1 MDDPTSLLFG
11 LGSFRV
17 VDVVRVADGVVRVV
31 IETVELQGMYPD
43 CGQPS
48 RRVKNARY
56 GLVNDDREQPGSVH
70 SSRRCGGDSA
80 TVTVDRAA
88 TCSAGAGGRHFMPS
102 DDHYHVAGM
111 PVTSEMNIGM
121 VLIILGFAL
130 ALWSVFPEKSVV
142 KPELSKIRIA
152 ALDDAKLKPAHVALL
167 LVMAAA
173 ITIDVMKPTAF
184 AFLAPGA
191 AAEYGLKSPL
201 NPHANALPIG
211 LYPLSGV
218 TGNVIGSFIW
228 GWLADRIGRR
238 AAILLATVVF
248 IGTSCCGTMP
258 EYWMNLCT
266 CFIMGLAAGGMLPI
280 AFALMSETIPKRH
293 RGWAMVLIGSDIAG
307 AYIILSWLASTL
319 AAPDRYGWRLLWLV
333 GLPTGLILLVLNQW
347 IPESPRFLLQHNR
360 EEEAR
365 AVMKR
370 YGAAIV
376 EDKESALAIE
386 KGLSRDFGQLLKRP
400 FLGLTAAI
408 VLLALRIGMTQ
419 YGFQQWMPSNL
430 QKLGFSPV
438 RSSEIR
444 RNAAL
449 IGFPFSIALLYGLWS
464 TKKTVLLVLTMMGS
478 SLITFAVLGDN
489 VAHNTSLLYLLL
501 VVPVSGISI
510 CNAVLAAYTAE
521 IYPTVIRARGGGLSA
536 GATKFGGVLILA
548 LVVAA
553 VAAPSVQVTATLGAV
568 PMVLAVIVLIFF
580 GPETRQKQ
588 LERIT
593 EEELHMRPAAAMAG

>member
-1 MDDPTSLLFG
+1 MTGRSYEHP
-11 LGSFRV
+11 LGFWL
-17 VDVVRVADGVVRVV
+17 GVILTTGGVM
-31 IETVELQGMYPD
+31 LQLPMYFM
-43 CGQPS
+43 
-48 RRVKNARY
+48 
-56 GLVNDDREQPGSVH
+56 
-70 SSRRCGGDSA
+70 
-80 TVTVDRAA
+80 AA
-88 TCSAGAGGRHFMPS
+88 
-102 DDHYHVAGM
+102 DDHYMLAGM
-111 PVTSEMNIGM
+111 PVTGEMNAGM
-121 VLIILGFAL
+121 LMIIVGFAL
-130 ALWSVFPEKSVV
+130 TLWAVFPAKPAV

-152 ALDDAKLKPAHVALL
+152 ALDDARLKPAHVALL

-191 AAEYGLKSPL
+191 AAEYGLRSPL
-201 NPHANALPIG
+201 NPHAHALSIG
-211 LYPLSGV
+211 LYPLSGI
-218 TGNVIGSFIW
+218 TGTAIGSIIW

-258 EYWMNLCT
+258 EYWMNLGT
-266 CFIMGLAAGGMLPI
+266 CFVMGLAAGGMLPI

-307 AYIILSWLASTL
+307 AYIILSWLASTY
-319 AAPDRYGWRLLWLV
+319 ASPDRYGWRLLWLV
-333 GLPTGLILLVLNQW
+333 GLPTGLVLLVLNQW

-360 EEEAR
+360 DEEAR
-365 AVMKR
+365 AVMQR

-376 EDKESALAIE
+376 EDRESALAVE
-386 KGLSRDFGQLLKRP
+386 KTLSRDFSQLLRSP

-408 VLLALRIGMTQ
+408 VLLALSIGMTQ

-430 QKLGFSPV
+430 QKLGFSSV
-438 RSSEIR
+438 RSSEIL

-449 IGFPFSIALLYGLWS
+449 IGFPFSIPIALLYGLWS
-464 TKKTVLLVLTMMGS
+464 TKKTVLLVLALMGS

-521 IYPTVIRARGGGLSA
+521 IYPTVIRARGSGLSA

-553 VAAPSVQVTATLGAV
+553 VATPSVQMTATFGAV
-568 PMVLAVIVLIFF
+568 PMVLAVIVLILF

-593 EEELHMRPAAAMAG
+593 EEELYRQPAHATASY

>member
-1 MDDPTSLLFG
+1 MLMEQSFWQRLMTDRKTGRSFEHPLGFWLGVILTTTGVLLQ
-11 LGSFRV
+11 LP
-17 VDVVRVADGVVRVV
+17 
-31 IETVELQGMYPD
+31 MYFM
-43 CGQPS
+43 
-48 RRVKNARY
+48 
-56 GLVNDDREQPGSVH
+56 
-70 SSRRCGGDSA
+70 
-80 TVTVDRAA
+80 AA
-88 TCSAGAGGRHFMPS
+88 G
-102 DDHYHVAGM
+102 DHYHLAGM
-111 PVTSEMNIGM
+111 PLTSEMNIGM
-121 VLIILGFAL
+121 LMIVLGFAV
-130 ALWSVFPEKSVV
+130 ALWSVFPTKPTAN
-142 KPELSKIRIA
+142 PELSRIRIA

-191 AAEYGLKSPL
+191 SAEYGLKSPL
-201 NPHANALPIG
+201 NPHAHALSIG

-218 TGNVIGSFIW
+218 TGTAIGSLIW

-238 AAILLATVVF
+238 AAILLATIVF

-258 EYWMNLCT
+258 EYWMNLVT

-347 IPESPRFLLQHNR
+347 IPESPRFLLQHHR
-360 EEEAR
+360 DDEAR

-376 EDKESALAIE
+376 NDEESALAVE
-386 KGLSRDFGQLLKRP
+386 KGLSRGFGQLLKHP
-400 FLGLTAAI
+400 FVGLTAAV
-408 VLLALRIGMTQ
+408 VLLALSIGMTQ

-430 QKLGFSPV
+430 QKLGFSSV
-438 RSSEIR
+438 HSSEIL

-449 IGFPFSIALLYGLWS
+449 IGFPFSIPIALLYGLWS
-464 TKKTVLLVLTMMGS
+464 TKKTVLLVITLMGS
-478 SLITFAVLGDN
+478 SLIAFAVLGDN
-489 VAHNTSLLYLLL
+489 VARNTSLLYLLL

-510 CNAVLAAYTAE
+510 CNSVLAAYTAE
-521 IYPTVIRARGGGLSA
+521 IYPTVIRARGSGLSA

-548 LVVAA
+548 LVVGAI
-553 VAAPSVQVTATLGAV
+553 AAPSVQVTAALGAV
-568 PMVLAVIVLIFF
+568 PMVLALIVLIIA

-593 EEELHMRPAAAMAG
+593 QEELHVRPSPAPVG